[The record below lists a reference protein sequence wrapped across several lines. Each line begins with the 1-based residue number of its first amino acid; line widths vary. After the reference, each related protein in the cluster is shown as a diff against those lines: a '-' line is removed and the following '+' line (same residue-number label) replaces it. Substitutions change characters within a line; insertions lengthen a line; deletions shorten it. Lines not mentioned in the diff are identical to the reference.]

1 MRRGMAVTAMAAAAL
16 LGAALPALAAPG
28 IPVRIRVIKG
38 SRQGPA
44 GVDPRLG
51 DLQAQLSQLAYLRW
65 EQVGEHRADMDFKK
79 PVSLSLPSGEQLQV
93 EVIESRRDTVTIEV
107 RVPAHRM
114 QSRLTLSKDKRLVQQ
129 VTPAKGGEAF
139 FVTVRPWP

>member
-1 MRRGMAVTAMAAAAL
+1 MTRQTAL
-16 LGAALPALAAPG
+16 LGVAAAVLSLAATAEAAPG

-44 GVDPRLG
+44 AVDPRLS
-51 DLQAQLSQLAYLRW
+51 DLQPQLSRLAYARW
-65 EQVGEHRADMDFKK
+65 DEAGEQQADMDFKK
-79 PVSLSLPSGEQLQV
+79 PVVVALPSGERLEI

-107 RVPAHRM
+107 RAPASRTS
-114 QSRLTLSKDKRLVQQ
+114 SRLTLSKDKRLVQQ
-129 VTPAKGGEAF
+129 VTPEKAGEAY